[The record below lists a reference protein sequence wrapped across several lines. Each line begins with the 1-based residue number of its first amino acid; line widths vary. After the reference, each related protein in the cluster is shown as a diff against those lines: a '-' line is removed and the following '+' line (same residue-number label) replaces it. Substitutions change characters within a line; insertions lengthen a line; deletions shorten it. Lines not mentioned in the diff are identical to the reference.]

1 MKYFQSKDRLMAL
14 FAKNN
19 TTQIITLDKH
29 SSLLVGNDEE
39 KGL

>member
-1 MKYFQSKDRLMAL
+1 L

-29 SSLLVGNDEE
+29 SSLLVDEE

>member
-29 SSLLVGNDEE
+29 SSLLVDEE